1 MGNFYDLHRRIQ
13 GAYLVIVEKRRYR
26 QEECI
31 VDTLKEILDIMIN
44 YRNNIYLDRRK

>member
-26 QEECI
+26 QEEYI
-31 VDTLKEILDIMIN
+31 DIERDIR
-44 YRNNIYLDRRK
+44 YHD